1 VLLAGEGIRQAPRR
15 NHARANAMLKYIHTN
30 LVTVLCTAI
39 FSASQP
45 TDEAAALVYCFTCLS
60 PHVAHGV
67 MNAVAVRAL
76 IAMRQ
81 AAVVS
86 RSGLTRRLSQGTA
99 PAAAAAVAT
108 VRTLAANNTARP
120 LWLQMVG

>member
-1 VLLAGEGIRQAPRR
+1 
-15 NHARANAMLKYIHTN
+15 
-30 LVTVLCTAI
+30 
-39 FSASQP
+39 
-45 TDEAAALVYCFTCLS
+45 
-60 PHVAHGV
+60 

-86 RSGLTRRLSQGTA
+86 RSGLARRLSQGTA
-99 PAAAAAVAT
+99 PAAAAAAAT